1 MLNQQPERGNKTRL
15 ELAIEKKDEIL
26 WFHHWNETFS
36 GVFFHWLIHFNVFTK
51 WSLWFGGL
59 ERFSYIIF
67 IRVNM
72 MFTMTHLNTC
82 TGIRTRCNNTQ
93 SFHINYCLIICVI
106 RISFTMWELELL
118 LMQLEEMVQKN
129 GNYWV
134 RNTCISGEK
143 KNSAAWDWGA
153 LYLVEFITHCGWN
166 FIPVW
171 DESIEPC
178 SQYASSCPGE
188 IKEIRDKINST
199 IRQTVG
205 KKRREEKRRGIGF
218 EKGYNCRN

>member
-1 MLNQQPERGNKTRL
+1 MLNQQPERGNKTRS

-26 WFHHWNETFS
+26 WFDHWIETFS
-36 GVFFHWLIHFNVFTK
+36 GVFFHWLIHFNIFTK

-59 ERFSYIIF
+59 ERLSYIIF

-72 MFTMTHLNTC
+72 MFTMTDLNTF
-82 TGIRTRCNNTQ
+82 TSTWTRCNYTQ
-93 SFHINYCLIICVI
+93 SFHIKLVNFLGHTYFFYNVRVRKKAIIDKEYNA
-106 RISFTMWELELL
+106 FLA
-118 LMQLEEMVQKN
+118 
-129 GNYWV
+129 
-134 RNTCISGEK
+134 K
-143 KNSAAWDWGA
+143 KKFCSLRLGT
-153 LYLVEFITHCGWN
+153 LYLEEFITYCGRN

-188 IKEIRDKINST
+188 IKEIREKMNST

-205 KKRREEKRRGIGF
+205 KKRREERIGL
-218 EKGYNCRN
+218 EEGYNCRN

>member
-1 MLNQQPERGNKTRL
+1 MLNQQPEKGNKTRS

-26 WFHHWNETFS
+26 WFDHWNETFS
-36 GVFFHWLIHFNVFTK
+36 GVFFHWFIHFNVFTK

-59 ERFSYIIF
+59 ERLSYIIF
-67 IRVNM
+67 IRVNV
-72 MFTMTHLNTC
+72 MFIMTHLNTF
-82 TGIRTRCNNTQ
+82 TGTCTRCNYTQ
-93 SFHINYCLIICVI
+93 SFHIK
-106 RISFTMWELELL
+106 LL
-118 LMQLEEMVQKN
+118 NFLSHKYFFYNVRVRKK
-129 GNYWV
+129 GNYRV
-134 RNTCISGEK
+134 RNTMHFWWK

-153 LYLVEFITHCGWN
+153 LYLVEFITYCGWN

-205 KKRREEKRRGIGF
+205 KKRRQERIGL
-218 EKGYNCRN
+218 EKGYNCRY